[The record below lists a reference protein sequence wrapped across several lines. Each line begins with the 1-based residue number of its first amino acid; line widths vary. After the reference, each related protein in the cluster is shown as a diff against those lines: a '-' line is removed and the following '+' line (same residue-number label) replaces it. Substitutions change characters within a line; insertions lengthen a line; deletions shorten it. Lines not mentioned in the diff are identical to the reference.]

1 VELALRNASRVAR
14 FTVAFERTDVKVSVL
29 VVAIEHDGIA
39 LFLFGLLLIIVFGST
54 ATNAILR
61 ASGAQA
67 NDETPV
73 SAFCRLK

>member
-1 VELALRNASRVAR
+1 
-14 FTVAFERTDVKVSVL
+14 VSVL